1 MITLNRLGHSDEPF
15 QLNTDMIVTVESTP
29 DTVITLATGAK
40 VVVAETPEEVA
51 AAVHGYRAEVL
62 AEAFRRRGRAGGAFI
77 SGSARARPPRVAT
90 RGAAPE
96 RRRGRPGVVP
106 NGQRLS
112 AGSTVRAGAPRKT
125 EGFPGTADVS
135 KR

>member
-15 QLNTDMIVTVESTP
+15 QLNTDMIVTIESTP

-62 AEAFRRRGRAGGAFI
+62 AEAFRRRGRAGGPSSQAPI
-77 SGSARARPPRVAT
+77 APVHRESPRE
-90 RGAAPE
+90 AP
-96 RRRGRPGVVP
+96 
-106 NGQRLS
+106 RLS
-112 AGSTVRAGAPRKT
+112 AVEDDPA
-125 EGFPGTADVS
+125 
-135 KR
+135 